1 MSKFGLFGWDDSM
14 LVIFAGLPGTG
25 KSTLCHAL
33 AAYAPGVVL
42 NKDVIRHAVFGAA
55 TDYTRQQ
62 DDLCGSMMLAA
73 AEYLLRRNRELH
85 VYLDGRTFSRKYQ
98 LRPVIELAKR
108 LSVPW
113 RILHCICSD
122 EVANRR
128 LKRGGHHLARNRTFG
143 LYKRMQARFEPIAF
157 QHLTIDTDL
166 PLQQSLARAVSYL
179 GLSAPA
185 PATADGELQASTA
198 DVGSSRDIRLAN
210 GISSTPDEK

>member
-1 MSKFGLFGWDDSM
+1 M